1 MFIVLNSCLRFP
13 IIVCSF
19 LCVCVCLQK
28 VDQDMPGSFT
38 LVSKQRTVIQKGDRS
53 IEMKYSKRLAN

>member
-13 IIVCSF
+13 IMYVRF
-19 LCVCVCLQK
+19 CVCVCLQK

>member
-1 MFIVLNSCLRFP
+1 MLTVSHN
-13 IIVCSF
+13 VCSF